1 VPTWVPPTVLG
12 AHIFCDC
19 PQLTALET
27 AVDKAAVACA
37 ATVEPSPLIAAHHNT
52 HLRPA
57 VHGALPSR
65 RENPVQPGTVHMAP
79 PPCRRHRRVD
89 PRLFRPQPSTSQ
101 LPRRTPTVL
110 SSRLPM
116 SMLPLE
122 CSSSTTA
129 CVPCIAKLAGF
140 CLLLLLVCLSETP
153 CPSAWSPQ
161 APTPSTP
168 SWRDAVD
175 KNE

>member
-57 VHGALPSR
+57 VHGALPFQTRKPSAAWNGAHGPSSMPTASPGRPSALPPTAFHLAVASTHTHRALFQAPHVNASARMLLVYDGVRSMYRKAR
-65 RENPVQPGTVHMAP
+65 RLLPAP
-79 PPCRRHRRVD
+79 A
-89 PRLFRPQPSTSQ
+89 
-101 LPRRTPTVL
+101 
-110 SSRLPM
+110 SRLPVGDP
-116 SMLPLE
+116 LPIRLV
-122 CSSSTTA
+122 SAGTDAFNSF
-129 CVPCIAKLAGF
+129 LAR
-140 CLLLLLVCLSETP
+140 CC
-153 CPSAWSPQ
+153 
-161 APTPSTP
+161 
-168 SWRDAVD
+168 
-175 KNE
+175 